1 MWPFLKTIF
10 TFQTHTKTLKKKE
23 GEGLEPKPKGTE
35 ARRCGSPGRGSR
47 KARGVIPPQGRDDEL
62 SGTTQGGGHE
72 VLQMPR
78 VQPPKKK
85 LQGGGPIFALLQMR
99 RNQSL
104 RKKLHGKTEMF
115 PVR

>member
-72 VLQMPR
+72 VLQMRR
-78 VQPPKKK
+78 VQPPKKTTRGRTGLRCVTNAAK
-85 LQGGGPIFALLQMR
+85 PVTLQKVARER
-99 RNQSL
+99 RNASCA
-104 RKKLHGKTEMF
+104 
-115 PVR
+115 